1 MVEQDG
7 LEFNRKV
14 LNREYPAG
22 TFHVTRELILD
33 FAQGIGET
41 DPSYTDE
48 KSVPDGLLSAPL
60 LLVSLFAKFEG
71 PEDLNLKFEGHD
83 YLAGQYIEPLGVVR
97 SGDALTCTAKIKSV
111 YKKTGRSGPMAFVVR
126 EHLFINQRG
135 EKVAI
140 VGLSM
145 VRRK

>member
-1 MVEQDG
+1 MAPEPAVVFDRSVLGQEVDG
-7 LEFNRKV
+7 
-14 LNREYPAG
+14 G
-22 TFHVTRELILD
+22 TFEVTREKVVA
-33 FAQGIGET
+33 FARAVGET
-41 DPSYTDE
+41 NPIYTDE
-48 KSVPDGLLSAPL
+48 KSAPDGPLFAPP

-97 SGDALTCTAKIKSV
+97 AGDALTCTAKIKSV

-135 EKVAI
+135 EKVAV

>member
-7 LEFNRKV
+7 LEFNREV

-33 FAQGIGET
+33 FARGIGET
-41 DPSYTDE
+41 NPIYTDE
-48 KSVPDGLLSAPL
+48 KSAPDGLLFAPP

-71 PEDLNLKFEGHD
+71 PEDLNLRFEGHD
-83 YLAGQYIEPLGVVR
+83 YMAGQYIEPLGVVR
-97 SGDALTCTAKIKSV
+97 AGDLLTCTARIKSV

-126 EHLFINQRG
+126 EHLFVNQRG
-135 EKVAI
+135 EKVAV
-140 VGLSM
+140 VGMST

>member
-7 LEFNRKV
+7 LEFNREV

-33 FAQGIGET
+33 FARGIGET
-41 DPSYTDE
+41 NPIYTDE
-48 KSVPDGLLSAPL
+48 TAARLGW
-60 LLVSLFAKFEG
+60 LFAPPRLVRRCAKCVG
-71 PEDLNLKFEGHD
+71 PEALTLRCGGHD
-83 YLAGQYIEPLGVVR
+83 YMAGQYIEPLGVVR
-97 SGDALTCTAKIKSV
+97 AGDLLTCTARIKSV

-126 EHLFINQRG
+126 EHLFVNQRG
-135 EKVAI
+135 EKVAV
-140 VGLSM
+140 VGMST